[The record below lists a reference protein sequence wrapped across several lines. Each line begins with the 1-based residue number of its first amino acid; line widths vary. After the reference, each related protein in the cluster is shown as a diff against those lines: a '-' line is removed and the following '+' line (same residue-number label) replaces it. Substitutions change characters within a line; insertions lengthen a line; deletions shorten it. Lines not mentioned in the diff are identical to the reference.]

1 MRRQFHDIRA
11 IGAHFVNSWDVA
23 GTTYTK
29 VALGLDTGMVP
40 L

>member
-11 IGAHFVNSWDVA
+11 VGAHIVNSWDVA

-29 VALGLDTGMVP
+29 VALGLEPGPGP